1 MNNTVDT
8 RNGRPQNRRTNSMS
22 FNITGRTFHFR
33 RTISKVPSFMD
44 RKKLSRQLS
53 IRDNVEHIRRQS
65 STANVVTW
73 RIWMCQIVDVNKDA
87 TIPWSCQGSIK
98 YVHTSC
104 LEEWIKQ
111 SGAIEWEI
119 CHEMYSEDWVQW
131 AIDNNYVKKEGQEEN
146 ESDEDVIDVYCDKL
160 KYFFIFVV
168 LVFILYFVIFFITK
182 ESIPQ
187 KPYNDMVFLVW
198 RLFVLFLISS
208 IIGLYF
214 FWVKILKIDYQKRF
228 TISLIIRQKLS
239 DVNGYGLLEEI
250 EENWGDINKYMKEL
264 KKRPPPVNPPV
275 GQNLVDFVPQS

>member
-1 MNNTVDT
+1 
-8 RNGRPQNRRTNSMS
+8 
-22 FNITGRTFHFR
+22 
-33 RTISKVPSFMD
+33 
-44 RKKLSRQLS
+44 
-53 IRDNVEHIRRQS
+53 
-65 STANVVTW
+65 
-73 RIWMCQIVDVNKDA
+73 
-87 TIPWSCQGSIK
+87 
-98 YVHTSC
+98 
-104 LEEWIKQ
+104 
-111 SGAIEWEI
+111 
-119 CHEMYSEDWVQW
+119 MYSEDWVQW

-198 RLFVLFLISS
+198 RIFVLFLISS

-214 FWVKILKIDYQKRF
+214 FWVKILRIDYQKRF

-250 EENWGDINKYMKEL
+250 EEN
-264 KKRPPPVNPPV
+264 
-275 GQNLVDFVPQS
+275 